1 MTISV
6 ALTDRPGQEARV
18 QGSALVRHGAAL
30 VRARAYHESWKVPRR
45 RTSGSKALKKGVAE
59 PRGDLL
65 SLELGPARSPAMYQ
79 GGRPSLV
86 NRGRPAGQPLASPME
101 DLHMRV

>member
-1 MTISV
+1 MRLAPTAEAWLTRCAKPHCRLECSLCGGPVMTFSV

-45 RTSGSKALKKGVAE
+45 RTSGSKALKKG
-59 PRGDLL
+59 
-65 SLELGPARSPAMYQ
+65 
-79 GGRPSLV
+79 GR
-86 NRGRPAGQPLASPME
+86 
-101 DLHMRV
+101 